1 MHHED
6 LPLTR
11 LAIAEPDLARE
22 VEAILDTA
30 ATPVHGNDLA
40 LLVND
45 TLWALSQEIAFG
57 RAVGLGYARLLAGQ
71 NPGIKTFQAIVRKAG
86 KNGPTIGKI
95 MATHLVPVLMSGDE
109 DLLDGFMTA
118 CHVMRRKGTY
128 TLKGPLEGLSRLLEA
143 GDVPGGRVYL
153 ELLCHAYDRELSYQQ
168 SLQMTYTLPRAV
180 GDMPPLKR
188 VWQMSAFS
196 RIIQIDMSAAEC
208 FSTGL
213 KKGLHLLH
221 EKALDRFVSIG
232 LERYDRNKERGCRF
246 LSLESRI
253 SLETCRT
260 MQVAVPF
267 SQIQPKLSRYVRTRT
282 GQPIAILANG
292 AFCASDKPG
301 ETSTMRVFS
310 DEQAIYLPQEI
321 DVFSVRKHNQDL
333 YKSLAKL
340 ESAQIE
346 FGTYDFDAEKALEGA
361 GVFLETEDETEH
373 KRSMLFSI
381 TGNSELERFLH
392 LFDCPQLAADLF
404 LIYEHRRINWC
415 LMQQYPGIVK
425 QTLPVMQQEMLQ
437 ICQEVR
443 ERHLLNFLYAGI
455 ALGMPLEARADTE
468 RQILTVTRKL
478 RDMVET
484 EIKRN
489 PAVETCGRLLFL
501 TYEPVVRA
509 LAGETLFRSDQ
520 GGGRVLNVPFGR
532 GFKPDFRFHLDAQ
545 MDRVAVSIQ
554 SKLHEKG
561 LSVYRMDVRKKLAE
575 NDGILFPGD
584 IQRLI
589 VDWQSHCESEQA
601 LSSGKQID
609 LSWIDLSDVCGAFQ
623 ESDVLETNPY
633 ANFISYHEWDCH
645 LGDYLADHV
654 RVTDRRI
661 GGVDGDFYSATL
673 DRYHGLVQHMRR
685 AFEQLKPEGLSIM
698 RPWIEGDQFDY
709 RALLDFAVDR
719 KTGRMPSDR
728 LYIKRDKR
736 QRDVAV
742 LVLVDLS
749 KSTANR
755 ASGSSSRILDIE
767 KEAVVLLAEALD
779 VAGDQ
784 FAVAGFSGTGR
795 FGVDYL
801 RIKDFSDGLDDGVHR
816 RINAVAPMRSTRMGA
831 AIRHA
836 TQVLEKI
843 PARVRLLLTLTDGFP
858 NDVGY
863 KQGYAVAD
871 TRKAVFEAYAKH
883 IFFKAIVVNMAGDPN
898 LDALYG
904 KFQHSLISDIKE
916 LPDKLLRIYGAM
928 TRM

>member
-6 LPLTR
+6 HPLTR
-11 LAIAEPDLARE
+11 LAIADPDLARE
-22 VEAILDTA
+22 VEAILDA
-30 ATPVHGNDLA
+30 AAPPVHGNDLA

-57 RAVGLGYARLLAGQ
+57 RAVGLGCAKLLAGQ
-71 NPGIKTFQAIVRKAG
+71 NQGMKTFQAIVRKAG
-86 KNGPTIGKI
+86 RNGPTIGKI
-95 MATHLVPVLMSGDE
+95 MATHLVPILMSGNQ
-109 DLLDGFMTA
+109 DLFDGFMTA
-118 CHVMRRKGTY
+118 CQVMRRKGTY
-128 TLKGPLEGLSRLLEA
+128 TLKGPLKGLSRLLEA
-143 GDVPGGRVYL
+143 GDVAGGQVYL

-180 GDMPPLKR
+180 LDMPPLKR
-188 VWQMSAFS
+188 VWQMSALS

-208 FSTGL
+208 FVTGL

-221 EKALDRFVSIG
+221 EKALDRFISIG
-232 LERYDRNKERGCRF
+232 LERYDRSKERGCRF
-246 LSLESRI
+246 LSLESRV

-260 MQVAVPF
+260 MQVAIPL
-267 SQIQPKLSRYVRTRT
+267 SQIQAKLSRYVRTRT
-282 GQPIAILANG
+282 GQPVAIRTNRAI
-292 AFCASDKPG
+292 CTSDKPG
-301 ETSTMRVFS
+301 ETSALRVFS

-321 DVFSVRKHNQDL
+321 DVFSVRKRNHDL

-361 GVFLETEDETEH
+361 GLFLETEAETKR

-381 TGNSELERFLH
+381 AGNSELERFLH
-392 LFDCPQLAADLF
+392 LFDRPQLAADLF
-404 LIYEHRRINWC
+404 LIYEHGRIHWC

-425 QTLPVMQQEMLQ
+425 QTLPVMRQEMLR
-437 ICQEVR
+437 ICQEVQ
-443 ERHLLNFLYAGI
+443 ERHLLNYLYAGI
-455 ALGMPLEARADTE
+455 ALGMPPETLADTDL
-468 RQILTVTRKL
+468 QTLTMTRTL
-478 RDMVET
+478 RDLVET

-501 TYEPVVRA
+501 TYETVVGA
-509 LAGETLFRSDQ
+509 LAEAANVKSDQ
-520 GGGRVLNVPFGR
+520 GGGQALNTPFGR
-532 GFKPDFRFHLDAQ
+532 AFKPDFRFHLDTQ
-545 MDRVAVSIQ
+545 MDTKAVSIQ
-554 SKLHEKG
+554 SKLREKG

-575 NDGILFPGD
+575 NNGVLSPSD
-584 IQRLI
+584 IQHLI
-589 VDWQSHCESEQA
+589 VDWQSRCEPRQV
-601 LSSGKQID
+601 LSGGKQID
-609 LSWIDLSDVCGAFQ
+609 LSWIDLSDLCGSIQ
-623 ESDVLETNPY
+623 EMGVLETNPY
-633 ANFISYHEWDCH
+633 ADAVAYHEWDCH

-661 GGVDGDFYSATL
+661 EGMDGDFYAATL

-685 AFEQLKPEGLSIM
+685 AFEQLKPEGLSMM

-709 RALLDFAVDR
+709 RALLDFALDR
-719 KTGRMPSDR
+719 KTGRIPSDR

-749 KSTANR
+749 KSTANF

-784 FAVAGFSGTGR
+784 FAVAGFSGSGR

-801 RIKDFSDGLDDGVHR
+801 RIKDFSDGLDDGVRR
-816 RINAVAPMRSTRMGA
+816 RINSVAPMRSTRMGA

-836 TQVLEKI
+836 TQALEKI

-858 NDVGY
+858 NDTGY

-883 IFFKAIVVNMAGDPN
+883 IYFKAIVVNMAGEPN